1 MNAMASQITS
11 LTSVYSIVYS
21 GADQRKHQSSA
32 SLAFVWGI
40 HRWPVNSTHKG
51 PVTRKMFPFDDV
63 IMLTNLSALW
73 SQESP
78 CQLTEYP
85 FIVFWFRLIFKGETA
100 YPITN
105 NAISRKG
112 IWNVRRG
119 HSKQYFVFIV
129 TSSYHNYFTI
139 TFDNLALL
147 SQPNFAI
154 QSIADGGAFL
164 PTYALT
170 PMTLWL
176 RFCNGWMI
184 TPIVLWGRK
193 LFIHQTQCWFHQSLL
208 VNKSGHV
215 KTTVLRNYREWSKWN
230 YMLEW
235 HYRQD
240 LISHALKRFDMDAP
254 LKLLY

>member
-21 GADQRKHQSSA
+21 GADQTKHQSST

-40 HRWPVNSTHKG
+40 HRWPVNSPHKG

-73 SQESP
+73 SQKSP

-85 FIVFWFRLIFKGETA
+85 FIVIWFRLIFKGETA

-105 NAISRKG
+105 NAISRTG

-184 TPIVLWGRK
+184 TPIDLWGRK
-193 LFIHQTQCWFHQSLL
+193 LFL
-208 VNKSGHV
+208 KKHV
-215 KTTVLRNYREWSKWN
+215 KTTVFRNYREWSKCN

-254 LKLLY
+254 LKLLYQL